1 MQRYPLFAL
10 LLLAACGP
18 NAEPP
23 ADAVTHDPAETA
35 ATMADAT
42 EIAKSLEVTR
52 AESARRLRAQ
62 AVLGDHLARLR
73 EVHGDRLAGIYYQHH
88 PDFRAIVRLKGDAPF
103 RHHPLNRSPVEGV
116 PIEFR
121 TGAALSLDE
130 LHALRDRYADELR
143 AIPGLQGYGTDERLG
158 TIALSVH
165 ARGREGEVGGMIA
178 DLQQRRGIPLT
189 VEFLP
194 AGVTIGDGAARA
206 PGR

>member
-1 MQRYPLFAL
+1 MRFAVL
-10 LLLAACGP
+10 ALTLLAACGP
-18 NAEPP
+18 AEQAP
-23 ADAVTHDPAETA
+23 ADAVTHDPAEAA

-42 EIAKSLEVTR
+42 EIAKSLEVTP

-62 AVLGDHLARLR
+62 AVLGDHLSKLR
-73 EVHGDRLAGIYYQHH
+73 QVHRDRLAGIYYQHH
-88 PDFRAIVRLKGDAPF
+88 PDFRAVVRLKGDAPF
-103 RHHPLNRSPVEGV
+103 RHHPLNRSPVENV

-121 TGAALSLDE
+121 TGAALTIDE

-165 ARGREGEVGGMIA
+165 APGREGEVGGTIA
-178 DLQQRRGIPLT
+178 DLQQRHGIPLT

-206 PGR
+206 PRR